1 MDVKRMGK
9 WAAAVAVGLYILAGT
24 AHAAS
29 PAAGHPL
36 RTSRISQKSA
46 TGTVTFADWGNPE
59 GSTSGRILTDSLVV
73 IDEIDFTA
81 IADVAD
87 ENWTLVVKDDSGDE
101 MFRLMQT
108 VTASTA
114 DNIAKVFPSG
124 LPLWNGSTA
133 ANVFSP
139 ASPLVPCS
147 SGYSIVVTNAVGTGY
162 LTVFW
167 HMELPLD
174 RAR

>member
-1 MDVKRMGK
+1 MDVKRLSRLAL
-9 WAAAVAVGLYILAGT
+9 AALAALVVAGA
-24 AHAAS
+24 AHASTPAS
-29 PAAGHPL
+29 SRAL
-36 RTSRISQKSA
+36 RTSRVAQKSA

-59 GSTSGRILTDSLVV
+59 GDVSGRILTDSLVV

-81 IADVAD
+81 VADVAD
-87 ENWTLVVKDDSGDE
+87 ENWTLTVLDDSGNE

-124 LPLWNGSTA
+124 LPLWKGTVA
-133 ANVFSP
+133 AGVFTP
-139 ASPLVPCS
+139 GTVPCS
-147 SGYSIVVTNAVGTGY
+147 NGYSIVLTNAVGTGY

-167 HMELPLD
+167 HMELPAD